1 MVRLLLFCAL
11 ASMVCITVAWLVMVV
26 FFPHTGIDSA
36 IGVILLA
43 ALVGLPLGGG
53 TWWVARR
60 RR

>member
-11 ASMVCITVAWLVMVV
+11 ASMACITVAWLVMVV
-26 FFPHTGIDSA
+26 FFPHTDIDSA

-43 ALVGLPLGGG
+43 AFGGLLLGGG
-53 TWWVARR
+53 AWWVVRR